1 VSPPVSSSVLIA
13 DDTIA
18 LRSLVRDLLEA
29 TGRFEVVAEAGDG
42 AEAVELAARYRPD
55 VVLLDLAMPVMD
67 GLQALPAIL
76 TSSPASRVVALSG
89 FEARRM
95 AAAAL
100 EHGAVAYLDKDGL
113 PDGLVRELQ
122 PILDDLRPSES
133 PGAADTVAP
142 PDAPRVTD
150 GPLNPR
156 YLFETFVPGSSNRF
170 AHAAALS
177 VAETPGKSY
186 NPLFIYGATGLGK
199 THLLHAIGHYTRQ
212 NYPGLDVRYVSTE
225 TFTNEFID
233 AIRTGTSTQL
243 KQRYRECDVLLV
255 DDIQFLER
263 KERTQEEFFHT
274 FNSLHG
280 SGRQIVLTSDRPPKS
295 IATLED
301 RLRTR
306 FEWGLITDVQP
317 PDVETRLAILRHKA
331 DVDGSQVPHE
341 VVEFIAAHITDNI
354 RELEGALV
362 RVIACATLNRE
373 RPTQGLAER
382 VLSDLASKQDN
393 RLVSPRMILEATG
406 EMFGVTVVELCGTSR
421 WQPLVTARHIGMYV
435 HRELTD
441 LSYPAIAR
449 EFGGRDHT
457 TVMHAVE
464 KISTLM
470 KERRQIYD
478 QVSELIRRI
487 KTRR

>member
-1 VSPPVSSSVLIA
+1 MSAPASSSVLIA
-13 DDTIA
+13 DDTSA

-29 TGRFEVVAEAGDG
+29 TGRFEVVAEASDG

-55 VVLLDLAMPVMD
+55 LVLLDLAMPVMD

-95 AAAAL
+95 AAVAL

-113 PDGLVRELQ
+113 PHGLVRELL
-122 PILDDLRPSES
+122 PLVDDLRLSDSRPRPEI
-133 PGAADTVAP
+133 VAP
-142 PDAPRVTD
+142 PETRPAPD
-150 GPLNPR
+150 GPLNAR

-177 VAETPGKSY
+177 VAETPGRSY

-199 THLLHAIGHYTRQ
+199 THLLHAIGHYTRR
-212 NYPGLDVRYVSTE
+212 NYPGWEVRYVSTE
-225 TFTNEFID
+225 SFTNEFID
-233 AIRTGTSTQL
+233 AIRTGNSAQL

-255 DDIQFLER
+255 DDIQFLES

-280 SGRQIVLTSDRPPKS
+280 AGRQIVLTSDRPPKS

-331 DVDGSQVPHE
+331 DVDGSHVPHE
-341 VVEFIAAHITDNI
+341 VLEFIAAHITDNI
-354 RELEGALV
+354 RELEGALI
-362 RVIACATLNRE
+362 RVIAYATLNHE
-373 RPTQGLAER
+373 RMSQGLAER
-382 VLSDLASKQDN
+382 VLSDLAAKADT
-393 RLVSPRMILEATG
+393 RV
-406 EMFGVTVVELCGTSR
+406 VTPKG
-421 WQPLVTARHIGMYV
+421 
-435 HRELTD
+435 
-441 LSYPAIAR
+441 
-449 EFGGRDHT
+449 
-457 TVMHAVE
+457 
-464 KISTLM
+464 
-470 KERRQIYD
+470 
-478 QVSELIRRI
+478 
-487 KTRR
+487 

>member
-1 VSPPVSSSVLIA
+1 M
-13 DDTIA
+13 
-18 LRSLVRDLLEA
+18 
-29 TGRFEVVAEAGDG
+29 G
-42 AEAVELAARYRPD
+42 
-55 VVLLDLAMPVMD
+55 
-67 GLQALPAIL
+67 
-76 TSSPASRVVALSG
+76 RVVALSG

-100 EHGAVAYLDKDGL
+100 AQGAVAYLDKDGL
-113 PDGLVRELQ
+113 PDGLIRELL
-122 PILDDLRPSES
+122 PLLDDLLPSES
-133 PGAADTVAP
+133 RRGVTGAVGP
-142 PDAPRVTD
+142 PQNGRASD
-150 GPLNPR
+150 GPLNAR

-212 NYPGLDVRYVSTE
+212 NYPGWEVRYVSTE

-233 AIRTGTSTQL
+233 AIRTGNSTQL

-255 DDIQFLER
+255 DDIQFLES

-331 DVDGSQVPHE
+331 DVDGSHVPHE
-341 VVEFIAAHITDNI
+341 VLEFIAAHITDNI
-354 RELEGALV
+354 RELEGALI
-362 RVIACATLNRE
+362 RVVAYATLTRE
-373 RPTQGLAER
+373 GLTRDLAER
-382 VLSDLASKQDN
+382 VLSDLATKDDN
-393 RLVSPRMILEATG
+393 RVVTPRMILDATG
-406 EMFGVTVVELCGTSR
+406 EMFGVTTVDLCGTSR
-421 WQPLVTARHIGMYV
+421 WQPLVTARQIGMYV

-464 KISTLM
+464 KISRLM

-478 QVSELIRRI
+478 QVTELIRRI
-487 KTRR
+487 KSRS